1 MSLTQLTERA
11 RVPRAQVFRAHPPHP
26 LSFSA
31 AVLRISSRHPGGLLA
46 RVSRPAGSVQV
57 SCSGRPHRECQFS
70 CGNLGL
76 RLSTAAS
83 FATGRK
89 TRLVPR
95 LGARVDDGCMVCC
108 TDPCHF
114 LVQEG
119 LFGNFHCRIQLQ
131 ALAGTCRHLQADCHW
146 TSQSSIRLL
155 CVAGCCRQSE
165 MTGILT
171 GVAGSPK

>member
-57 SCSGRPHRECQFS
+57 SCSGRLHRECQFS

-95 LGARVDDGCMVCC
+95 LGARINDGCMVCC

-131 ALAGTCRHLQADCHW
+131 ALAGTCRQIATGPVRVQYGCPVLQA
-146 TSQSSIRLL
+146 
-155 CVAGCCRQSE
+155 
-165 MTGILT
+165 
-171 GVAGSPK
+171 VAGSPK